1 MLLGGFDGLH
11 AGHKTLVERAKKYGA
26 LIGAMTIVGGKSEQ
40 NLFTPFERRETFKKA
55 GVDFVLELPFEEIK
69 TLSPIE
75 FAKFLEKKFSPI
87 AFVCGSDFRFG
98 YMAQGTPETLISAT
112 QVRVEVVDLVKIN
125 DEKISSST
133 IKKYLLAGEVDKA
146 NALLGEEFFLIGK
159 VYKDRQVGR
168 KIGFPTANIDYPQG
182 KFALKKGVYETKV
195 EIEGKTYQGI
205 TNYGARPTFENLK
218 TVTETYLDGFDGR
231 LYGRKLQVRFVR
243 FLREIVKFE
252 SAEQLCAQLKE
263 DIRRGREND

>member
-26 LIGAMTIVGGKSEQ
+26 PIGAMTIVGGKGEQ
-40 NLFTPFERRETFKKA
+40 NLFTAFERRETFKKV
-55 GVDFVLELPFEEIK
+55 GVDFLFELPFEEIK
-69 TLSPIE
+69 TLSPIR
-75 FAKFLEKKFSPI
+75 FAKFLEEKFAPV

-98 YMAQGTPETLISAT
+98 HMAKGTPETLISAT
-112 QVRVEVVDLVKIN
+112 QVRVEVVELLKIN

-133 IKKYLLAGEVDKA
+133 IKKHLLAGDVEKA

-168 KIGFPTANIDYPQG
+168 KIGFPTANIDYPAD
-182 KFALKKGVYETKV
+182 KFQLKKGVYETKAF
-195 EIEGKTYQGI
+195 IDGKTYKGI
-205 TNYGARPTFENLK
+205 TNYGARPTFENSK
-218 TVTETYLDGFDGR
+218 IVTETYLDGFSGR

-243 FLREIVKFE
+243 FLREIVKFDN
-252 SAEQLCAQLKE
+252 AEQLSAQLQE
-263 DIRRGREND
+263 DVRRVREND